1 MGLLDDAIRE
11 HLELK
16 RLRGADPSEVARDE
30 RAALGSPDG
39 DNAEEPGFA
48 EFEDEP
54 EGFDDDEPL
63 GVDGAGQAERGVDR
77 STRADAPHSSEET
90 MEVDMRTII
99 DADIGPDEAELELN
113 GEAMAANA
121 ATPGGGAS
129 RTGSTWGVDPDSAGV
144 EVRERRRWSTSRPVR
159 ALRLGG
165 NPSVEG
171 SLP

>member
-30 RAALGSPDG
+30 RAALGPPE
-39 DNAEEPGFA
+39 AEDVEA
-48 EFEDEP
+48 RDSAESDLEFEGEADGYDEEAP
-54 EGFDDDEPL
+54 VIEGADR
-63 GVDGAGQAERGVDR
+63 GDGAPERSAG
-77 STRADAPHSSEET
+77 ADMPRSSEET

-99 DADIGPDEAELELN
+99 DADLGHDDADLGLN

-121 ATPGGGAS
+121 ASWEA
-129 RTGSTWGVDPDSAGV
+129 
-144 EVRERRRWSTSRPVR
+144 REQRRWSTARPVR
-159 ALRLGG
+159 ALGLGG
-165 NPSVEG
+165 GPSVEG